1 MTPELQQSAEA
12 YEQLHRAVLQDCGD
26 CLAAEAEPSLGRKL
40 GELEVQS
47 LWMAGLLGN
56 EGTTLRHGQVRII
69 DFGEWNRSVGPDF
82 RRAEIEI
89 YGVRMRG
96 DIELDPTAQDW
107 EHHGHGSNP
116 EYNRVILHVVL
127 ADPPEGW
134 YTRDSQHRDIPI
146 LAISEKTLLSA
157 TAAAPPLPAEKIELC
172 REPLAAMPAEEV
184 ISMLQAA
191 AAYRILNKRRAFR
204 QKAAHLG
211 LRQAWYEA
219 LAETLGYR
227 ANKMAMQM
235 LARRAPIRELS
246 THAESILF
254 GTAGFLVP
262 VLPEQASPETRSYHR
277 SVWDAWWPLRSQ
289 YELEETRAINWQFAP
304 VRPGNHPHR
313 RVAALA
319 AAVAQWKSIE
329 PLLNAARARELS
341 KKLTSLSHPY
351 WSNHCTLPSAPLRSK
366 MALIGASR
374 AQDFL
379 INHVY
384 VQDESPACW
393 HTYLSLKD
401 SNIPSAV
408 QRTARHLFGGRED
421 LQELLN
427 YAYVQQA
434 LLQIDADFCAVSP
447 CKECL
452 FPAQLCRGLR
462 GKLTV

>member
-1 MTPELQQSAEA
+1 MNLELQQGAEA
-12 YEQLHRAVLQDCGD
+12 YAELHRAVLQDCGGY
-26 CLAAEAEPSLGRKL
+26 LAAEADSPTKRKL

-56 EGTTLRHGQVRII
+56 EGVTLRHGAVRII

-89 YGVRMRG
+89 DGVRMRG

-116 EYNRVILHVVL
+116 EYNKVVLHVVL
-127 ADPPEGW
+127 SPPPEGW

-146 LAISEKTLLSA
+146 LTISEQTLLTA
-157 TAAAPPLPAEKIELC
+157 TVASPPLPAEKLELC
-172 REPLAAMPAEEV
+172 REPLAAMGAEE
-184 ISMLQAA
+184 ITHMLQAA
-191 AAYRILNKRRAFR
+191 AAYRILNKRKAFR
-204 QKAAHLG
+204 KKATNLG

-219 LAETLGYR
+219 LAETLGYH
-227 ANKMAMQM
+227 ANKLAMQM
-235 LARRAPIRELS
+235 LARRAPIRELGI
-246 THAESILF
+246 HAESILF

-262 VLPEQASPETRSYHR
+262 VLPEQATPETRSYHR
-277 SVWDAWWPLRSQ
+277 SVWDAWWPQRSQ
-289 YELEETRAINWQFAP
+289 YELETSRAINWHFAP

-319 AAVAQWKSIE
+319 TAVAQWKSIE
-329 PLLNAARARELS
+329 PLLNAVRARELT
-341 KKLTSLSHPY
+341 KKLTSLEHPY
-351 WSNHCTLPSAPLRSK
+351 WSHHCTLPSAPLRSK

-374 AQDFL
+374 ARDFL

-393 HTYLSLKD
+393 HTYLSIKD

-408 QRTARHLFGGRED
+408 QRTAHHLFGDRED
-421 LQELLN
+421 MQDLLN
-427 YAYVQQA
+427 HAYAQQA

-452 FPAQLCRGLR
+452 FPAQLCRGIKAPCQ
-462 GKLTV
+462 G